1 MLEILNE
8 IKPVE
13 FTYNEKLCKNDGKR
27 HFGVIAQEL
36 NEIFP
41 KEKYALVIEDNSGY
55 LLVNYIELIP
65 ILIKAV
71 QELSKELMD
80 LKKVK
85 EINNG

>member
-1 MLEILNE
+1 MLETLNE

-13 FTYNEKLCKNDGKR
+13 FTYNEKLYTDGKR

-41 KEKYALVIEDNSGY
+41 KEKYALVVENNSGY

-71 QELSKELMD
+71 QELSEEVRD